1 MLLGRGFE
9 TVCEPFLLVLAIKL
23 YSCGLESLSA
33 FDFLG
38 QIML

>member
-1 MLLGRGFE
+1 MLLGRSFE
-9 TVCEPFLLVLAIKL
+9 TVCEPFLIVLAIEL
-23 YSCGLESLSA
+23 FSCGLKSLSA